1 MTKTVSLKELKELLR
16 SDKGLKILFAVG
28 AALILLTAIGGLL
41 PKSGSGDG
49 GKDGCTDF
57 AGYEAALEKRLEDIL
72 SKIEGIGEV
81 DVMVTL
87 DTACE
92 TEYGRNA
99 DMISSV
105 TAPKVRGVA
114 VVCGGGDSIT
124 VKEKVINAVAGVLGI
139 GVSHISVTR

>member
-1 MTKTVSLKELKELLR
+1 MIKTISLKELKELLR
-16 SDKGLKILFAVG
+16 SDKGLKILFALG
-28 AALILLTAIGGLL
+28 AALILLTAAGGLL
-41 PKSGSGDG
+41 PKSAGSDS
-49 GKDGCTDF
+49 GKESCTEF
-57 AGYEAALEKRLEDIL
+57 SEYEAALEKRLGDIL
-72 SKIEGIGEV
+72 SRIEGVGEV

-92 TEYGRNA
+92 TQYGRNA

-124 VKEKVINAVAGVLGI
+124 VREKVINAVAGVLGI